1 MRLALATVLLWALL
15 GGVAQAC
22 TRVAASNAA
31 IDPGRIDQA
40 RLSQAILG
48 EVNFVRCQAGRRA
61 VTAAPGTLIQS
72 ATAHSV
78 WMAQAGTLSHQGRGA
93 SGRGLADRVRS
104 AGLRVR
110 TAGENIAQLPRYT
123 FGSQRFRVIDRGAC
137 VFQTRAGRQIPPHS
151 YQSLAR
157 QVVALWMASP
167 GHRRNVLDPD
177 VSAMGAGAA
186 FSQSNTCGD
195 YWVTQIF
202 VG

>member
-1 MRLALATVLLWALL
+1 MRAAWVAVLLWASL
-15 GGVAQAC
+15 GGLAQAC
-22 TRVAASNAA
+22 TRTPASNAV
-31 IDPGRIDQA
+31 IDPSRIDQA
-40 RLSQAILG
+40 QLSQAILG

-61 VTAAPGTLIQS
+61 VNPAPDTLTQS

-78 WMAQAGTLSHQGRGA
+78 WMAGAGTLSHQGRGA

-104 AGLRVR
+104 AGIRVR

-123 FGSQRFRVIDRGAC
+123 FGSKRFRVIDRGAC
-137 VFQTRAGRQIPPHS
+137 VFKTRAGRQIPPHS

-167 GHRRNVLDPD
+167 DHRRNVLDPG